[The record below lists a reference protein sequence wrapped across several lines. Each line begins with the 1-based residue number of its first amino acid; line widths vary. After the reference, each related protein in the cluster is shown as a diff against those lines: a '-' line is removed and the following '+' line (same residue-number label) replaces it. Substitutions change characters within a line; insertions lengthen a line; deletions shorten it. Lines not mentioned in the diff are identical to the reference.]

1 MRENSESSYPG
12 IDVFRVVAAFLVVA
26 IHTSPLLSF
35 SETADFV
42 LTRIARTAVPFFF
55 MTSGFFLITRYAENA
70 DRLRTFLKRTAIIY
84 AAGILLYIPVNIYN
98 GYFSAPD
105 LLPKLIQD
113 LIFDGTFYHLWY
125 LPAAILG
132 LALTGWLLR
141 HFDSRFVLILSAVL
155 YGIGLFGDSYYGMAE
170 QIPWLRAA
178 YAVLFRFTDYTRNG
192 LFYVPIFLMLGYG
205 LGKAAGQ
212 GKACHG
218 NRQCSA

>member
-42 LTRIARTAVPFFF
+42 LTRIIARTAVPFFF

-125 LPAAILG
+125 LPAAMLG
-132 LALTGWLLR
+132 AAVAWAAERSLGFRGAFILTGALY
-141 HFDSRFVLILSAVL
+141 LI
-155 YGIGLFGDSYYGMAE
+155 GIGGDSYYG
-170 QIPWLRAA
+170 
-178 YAVLFRFTDYTRNG
+178 FF
-192 LFYVPIFLMLGYG
+192 
-205 LGKAAGQ
+205 AG
-212 GKACHG
+212 
-218 NRQCSA
+218 NPF